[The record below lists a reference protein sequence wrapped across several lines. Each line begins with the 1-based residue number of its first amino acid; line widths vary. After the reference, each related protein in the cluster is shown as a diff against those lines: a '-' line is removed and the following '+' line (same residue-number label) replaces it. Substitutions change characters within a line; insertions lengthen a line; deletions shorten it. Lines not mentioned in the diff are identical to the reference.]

1 MFLCDLFFLTKD
13 IDLASYAEG
22 NTQNVIEIV
31 NSGATWHS
39 LQPPSQKNK
48 KTHPEKFLTFFKKQ
62 CSSHFRM
69 NANQMKD
76 LMP

>member
-13 IDLASYAEG
+13 IDLASYAEN

-39 LQPPSQKNK
+39 LQPQARKTKKLTLKN
-48 KTHPEKFLTFFKKQ
+48 FL
-62 CSSHFRM
+62 HFSK
-69 NANQMKD
+69 NSA
-76 LMP
+76 PHISG